1 MSREKCL
8 HQLQVLI
15 MLYHFSQRK
24 AFVTPSRVIIRH
36 SAKVSQSEPCSP
48 FLSYS
53 EYEWVQLTFI
63 VQVDFWGI
71 RGGRWGRKK
80 WWGGATGRTNI
91 FSTGCC
97 INRSTE
103 TKWIRLFL
111 IPLASEN
118 MGESEWEPIYHGR
131 REWDVQIDRKSITEA
146 EVHHGIICDDPRP
159 RQVDKMQ
166 KYETLLTA
174 MISILK
180 HLSCN

>member
-1 MSREKCL
+1 MFTPTTGVNHVISLLTAKSFCDPVEGH
-8 HQLQVLI
+8 HQ
-15 MLYHFSQRK
+15 MFRK
-24 AFVTPSRVIIRH
+24 GQY
-36 SAKVSQSEPCSP
+36 QSEPCSP

-80 WWGGATGRTNI
+80 WWGGESGRTNV
-91 FSTGCC
+91 FSIGCC

-118 MGESEWEPIYHGR
+118 MGESEWEPIYHRR

-159 RQVDKMQ
+159 RQVDKM
-166 KYETLLTA
+166 
-174 MISILK
+174 
-180 HLSCN
+180 